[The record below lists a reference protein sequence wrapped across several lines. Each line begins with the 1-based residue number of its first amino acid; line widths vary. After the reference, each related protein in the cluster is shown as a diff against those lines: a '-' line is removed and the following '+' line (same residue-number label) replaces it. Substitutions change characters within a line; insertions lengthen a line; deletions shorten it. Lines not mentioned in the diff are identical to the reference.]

1 MGDRLQGDVF
11 MYGVRGYCPP
21 LLVMSNIH
29 GLAVTASPNHTQML
43 PKLLLSERL
52 KRVLLVSVQPEQGVG
67 TEGCKEPLEQRAEW
81 GEGSLAGKGNANSSS
96 LFPAASYTIPL
107 LAKAALPDSKIN
119 MFCEYPYEKSPLS
132 RGLLSP
138 GCLQT
143 PV

>member
-1 MGDRLQGDVF
+1 MGDRLQADVF

-67 TEGCKEPLEQRAEW
+67 KAVRSRWSSVQSG

-138 GCLQT
+138 GWLQT

>member
-1 MGDRLQGDVF
+1 MGDRLQADVF

-67 TEGCKEPLEQRAEW
+67 KAVRSRWSSVQSG
-81 GEGSLAGKGNANSSS
+81 GKGPWLEKGMLIVAPCSQQ
-96 LFPAASYTIPL
+96 PL
-107 LAKAALPDSKIN
+107 TPSHCWPKQHS
-119 MFCEYPYEKSPLS
+119 
-132 RGLLSP
+132 
-138 GCLQT
+138 QT
-143 PV
+143 QK